1 MVMIMTMGMSLH
13 TITITLTM
21 IMDMGVMGMEVMGM
35 EVMGMGGMGITTPPP
50 TSVAPSP
57 SVLSSMRALSRS
69 RRGSALPP
77 APSPSWRTPGTM
89 RPTSFR

>member
-1 MVMIMTMGMSLH
+1 MVMIMTKGMSLH

-21 IMDMGVMGMEVMGM
+21 VMDMGVMDMGG
-35 EVMGMGGMGITTPPP
+35 MGMGGMGITTPPP

-57 SVLSSMRALSRS
+57 SGLSSMRALSRS

-77 APSPSWRTPGTM
+77 APSPSWRMPGTM

>member
-21 IMDMGVMGMEVMGM
+21 VMDMGVMDMG
-35 EVMGMGGMGITTPPP
+35 VIDMGGMGITTPPP

-57 SVLSSMRALSRS
+57 SALSSMRALSRS

>member
-21 IMDMGVMGMEVMGM
+21 VMDMGVMDMGGMDMG
-35 EVMGMGGMGITTPPP
+35 GMGGMGITTPPP

-57 SVLSSMRALSRS
+57 SGLSSMRALSRS
-69 RRGSALPP
+69 RRGSGLPP

>member
-1 MVMIMTMGMSLH
+1 MVMIMTMGMSQH
-13 TITITLTM
+13 TITITLTVV
-21 IMDMGVMGMEVMGM
+21 MDMGVMDMGVMDMGG
-35 EVMGMGGMGITTPPP
+35 MGMGGMGITTPPP

-57 SVLSSMRALSRS
+57 SGLSSMRALSRS

-77 APSPSWRTPGTM
+77 APSPSWRMPGTM